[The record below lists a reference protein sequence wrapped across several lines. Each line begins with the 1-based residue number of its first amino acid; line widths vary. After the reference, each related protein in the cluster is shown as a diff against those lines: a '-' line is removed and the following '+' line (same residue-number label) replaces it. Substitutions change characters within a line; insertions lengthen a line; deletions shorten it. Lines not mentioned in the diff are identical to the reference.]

1 MLNTYIYLLSIFFSL
16 HTMSRLCKKGGF
28 VINSMSLQ
36 YTYFVEEYE
45 NIHEYVAELQ
55 EYMP

>member
-1 MLNTYIYLLSIFFSL
+1 
-16 HTMSRLCKKGGF
+16 MSRLCKKGGF

-55 EYMP
+55 EYMPKDRFEIK